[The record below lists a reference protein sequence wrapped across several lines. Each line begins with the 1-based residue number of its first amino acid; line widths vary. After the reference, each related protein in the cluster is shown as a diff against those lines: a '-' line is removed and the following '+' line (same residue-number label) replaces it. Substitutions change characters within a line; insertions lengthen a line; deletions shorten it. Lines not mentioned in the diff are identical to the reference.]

1 MLITTLLLFLIILG
15 ILVFVHEF
23 GHFIIAK
30 RAGAKVEEFGF
41 GFPPRIF
48 GLKRGETTY
57 SINWIPLGGF
67 VKILGEDGE
76 EKNNPRSFA
85 AKSKWQRFKM
95 LAAGVTANVILAIV
109 LFSLVAAI
117 GAPTIFGSA
126 AGGANAKN
134 VQVMILEVND
144 NSPAKDAG
152 IKPGD
157 FIVALGAAGQKTEVK
172 QVKDA
177 ENFIEANRGREIL
190 FTIKR
195 GTEILSLKAY
205 ARPDASKE
213 QGATGI
219 ALAEVGIVSYPW
231 HQAIWQGILRT
242 WDIAALIIVTL
253 YGLLKSLIVSGHI
266 SGQLTGPVGIAA
278 MVGQTAQLGIVYLL
292 QFTALLS
299 VNLAI
304 INALPFPALDGGRIL
319 FLAIEKIKGKPV
331 NRETENLVHTI
342 GFALLM
348 LLMVLITF
356 RDFGTYNVW
365 GRIKNLL

>member
-1 MLITTLLLFLIILG
+1 M
-15 ILVFVHEF
+15 
-23 GHFIIAK
+23 AK

-48 GLKRGETTY
+48 GVKRGETVY

-76 EKNNPRSFA
+76 EKGNPRSFSS
-85 AKSKWQRFKM
+85 KSRWQRFKM
-95 LAAGVTANVILAIV
+95 LAAGVVANIILAIV
-109 LFSLVAAI
+109 LFSIVAAI
-117 GAPTIFGSA
+117 GVPTIFGSVDE
-126 AGGANAKN
+126 GKNVKN
-134 VQVMILEVND
+134 VQVMILEVSD

-152 IKPGD
+152 IKAGD
-157 FIVALGAAGQKTEVK
+157 FILSLGADSQR
-172 QVKDA
+172 KDISQTKDV
-177 ENFIEANRGREIL
+177 ENFIEGNLGKEIL

-195 GTEILSLKAY
+195 GTETLNLKAY
-205 ARPDASKE
+205 ARPETVKD

-219 ALAEVGIVSYPW
+219 SLGEVGIVSYPW
-231 HQAIWQGILRT
+231 YQAIWQGVLRT
-242 WDIAALIIVTL
+242 WDIAALIIITL

-278 MVGQTAQLGIVYLL
+278 MVGQTAQLGFVYLL

-331 NRETENLVHTI
+331 SQETENLVHTI
-342 GFALLM
+342 GFSLLI

-365 GRIKNLL
+365 GRIKSLL

>member
-1 MLITTLLLFLIILG
+1 MLFTTLVLFIVILG

-48 GLKRGETTY
+48 GVKRGETTY

-76 EKNNPRSFA
+76 EKDNPRSFSS
-85 AKSKWQRFKM
+85 KSIWQRFKI
-95 LAAGVTANVILAIV
+95 LAAGVVANVILAVV
-109 LFSLVAAI
+109 LFSIVAAI
-117 GAPTIFGSA
+117 GVPTIFGSTT
-126 AGGANAKN
+126 GGENIKN
-134 VQVMILEVND
+134 VEVMILEVSD
-144 NSPAKDAG
+144 NSPAKNAG
-152 IKPGD
+152 IKAGD
-157 FIVALGAAGQKTEVK
+157 FIVALGAAGQKIDVK
-172 QVKDA
+172 QTKDA
-177 ENFIEANRGREIL
+177 ENFIEWNRGKEIL

-195 GTEILSLKAY
+195 GTEILNLKAY
-205 ARPDASKE
+205 ARPETPKE

-219 ALAEVGIVSYPW
+219 ALGDVGIISYPW

-242 WDIAALIIVTL
+242 WDITLLIVFTL
-253 YGLLKSLIVSGHI
+253 YSLLKNLIVSGHI

-278 MVGQTAQLGIVYLL
+278 MVGQTAELGLVYLL

-319 FLAIEKIKGKPV
+319 FLEIEKIKGKPV
-331 NRETENLVHTI
+331 SQETENSVHTI
-342 GFALLM
+342 GFALLI
-348 LLMVLITF
+348 LLMILITF